1 MKTTILTVILLFSIF
16 DLNAKIVYVEPVQN
30 ALYVSIHN
38 CIILGFDE
46 TIESSNLSSLIDV
59 SGTLSGI
66 HTGEIILTADKK
78 RLIFK
83 PHQPFA
89 FNEKISVKLNRLKTS
104 FTSNN
109 RLTYTFQTQIN
120 KPEWDHN
127 KNMSDESGYSSD
139 NNYIYSDSYST
150 LPQLTVTISNNP
162 SAGHLFLDNSIVNPY
177 TSHFIIANNDGTTH
191 YTREAPVTDFTKQPN
206 GLISYYRTVV
216 DRKYFT
222 EDSQYNIVDSFD
234 CGNGYVTDG
243 HEFRLLNNGNALLMS
258 YDPQIVDMSVIVQG
272 GNPNAIVT
280 GLIIQEIDVNKNVIF
295 QWRSWDHFSIVDAIH
310 VNLTAASIDC
320 VHGNA
325 IELDNDGNLLISSRH
340 LNEITKINRTTGA
353 MIWRLGGVNNQFT
366 FVNDTL
372 PFKYQH
378 HIRRISNGNITLYDN
393 GNFRPPLFSRAL
405 EYQLDEV
412 NKIAT
417 LVWQYRNTPVIY
429 GPNRGSVQRLKNGN
443 TLIGWGGTNP
453 TMTEVT
459 SAGSIALEMSLPQ
472 SVASYRAFRDE
483 VNLTLNIKLAI
494 EGFYNTQTNK
504 LNIKDTVRAYLRSI
518 NSPYNV
524 VDSSTAVIDSVNL
537 MGNFIYYNVT
547 AGTYYISTKHRN
559 SVETWS
565 TAGGESFISGGVYL
579 YDFTGSN
586 SKAYGNNL
594 VLKGSKYC
602 IYSGDVNQDGIV
614 DIADVGFIEN
624 DVKIFASGYQASD
637 LTGDRLVDF
646 SDAAIADNNGFNF
659 VGAVT
664 P

>member
-1 MKTTILTVILLFSIF
+1 MKNTILTSILLFFIF

-30 ALYVSIHN
+30 AKYVSIN
-38 CIILGFDE
+38 NNIILGFDE
-46 TIESSNLSSLIDV
+46 TIESSDLSSFISV
-59 SGTLSGI
+59 SGTLSGV

-78 RLIFK
+78 KLIFK
-83 PHQPFA
+83 PNQPFS
-89 FNEKISVKLNRLKTS
+89 FNEKIVVKLNRLKTS

-127 KNMSDESGYSSD
+127 QNMSDESEYSSN
-139 NNYIYSDSYST
+139 NNYIYSDNYST

-162 SAGHLFLDNSIVNPY
+162 SPGHLFLDNSIVNPY
-177 TSHFIIANNDGTTH
+177 SSHLIIANNDGTTY
-191 YTREAPVTDFTKQPN
+191 YTREALVTDFTRQPN
-206 GLISYYRTVV
+206 GLISYYHVGE

-243 HEFRLLNNGNALLMS
+243 HDFRLLNNGNALLMS
-258 YDPQIVDMSVIVQG
+258 YDPQTVDMSLIVQG
-272 GNPNAIVT
+272 GNPNATVI
-280 GLIIQEIDVNKNVIF
+280 GLIIQEIDVNKNVVF
-295 QWRSWDHFSIVDAIH
+295 QWRSWDYYSILDAIH
-310 VNLTAASIDC
+310 VNMTGAFVDC

-325 IELDNDGNLLISSRH
+325 IELDNDGNLLISARH
-340 LNEITKINRTTGA
+340 LNEITKINRTTGD

-393 GNFRPPLFSRAL
+393 GNFRTPLFSRAV
-405 EYQLDEV
+405 EYNLDEV

-429 GPNRGSVQRLKNGN
+429 GSSRGSVQRLKNGN

-453 TMTEVT
+453 TLTEVT
-459 SAGSIALEMSLPQ
+459 PAGSIALEMSLPQ
-472 SVASYRAFRDE
+472 NVISYRAFRDE

-494 EGFYNTQTNK
+494 QGFYNTQTNK
-504 LNIKDTVRAYLRSI
+504 LNIKDTVKAYIRSI

-537 MGNFIYYNVT
+537 MGNFRYYNVT
-547 AGTYYISTKHRN
+547 AGTYYISTRNRN
-559 SVETWS
+559 SLETWS

-579 YDFTGSN
+579 YDFTNSN
-586 SKAYGNNL
+586 SKAFGNNL

-602 IYSGDVNQDGIV
+602 IYSGDVNQDGII
-614 DIADVGFIEN
+614 DIEDGGFIEN
-624 DVKIFASGYQASD
+624 DVEIFAEGYQVSD
-637 LTGDRLVDF
+637 LTGDGFVDF
-646 SDAAIADNNGFNF
+646 SDAAIVDNNGFNF